1 MSCLSWGLGGG
12 GRCFVVFMVGGGRGG
27 WSLKGD
33 EGGRKE
39 GEGLVESVV

>member
-1 MSCLSWGLGGG
+1 
-12 GRCFVVFMVGGGRGG
+12 VVFMVGGGRGG

>member
-1 MSCLSWGLGGG
+1 M
-12 GRCFVVFMVGGGRGG
+12 VFMVGGGRGGG

>member
-1 MSCLSWGLGGG
+1 MFCGFYG
-12 GRCFVVFMVGGGRGG
+12 GRGEGGG

-33 EGGRKE
+33 EGGRKG